1 MVWYPSRISTRL
13 TIGGIALLA
22 VTTLVIVIIMLW
34 RGQPRVVEI
43 NTALIEETGLGLT
56 RELSAVLSRIEG
68 ETVSLSRL
76 AEVMPN
82 DEALYRNVVPH
93 LIGEQNNSIITG
105 GGIWPEPNAFIPDTE
120 RRSFFWARNTEGKLQ
135 FSDEYNAPDGSGYHN
150 ESWYQSAKGK
160 SANACVWSD
169 VYQDAV
175 SGVNMVTCSIPY
187 QQAGQF
193 AGVATTD
200 IRLDNVATFMQ
211 AQGGRTGGYA
221 FVVDKQGQTLYFPQ
235 VDQTKYKTIGEL
247 VKATGWLMPVA
258 ERLKTLQTSESAVPS
273 ITLDEDGVLKTSA
286 RVMLFPM
293 ADTNWVVGLVT
304 PEAHITGL
312 AKVMMQDVLEVLI
325 PIMVVLLVGS
335 WLVVRRLIAR
345 LDDTRRA
352 LDDIAQGE
360 GDLTRRLDVRGK
372 DEISAIAE
380 AFNLFVDKIAA
391 ILLTV
396 RSSSMVVAN
405 NAVSL
410 ADTNTELSS
419 RVTQQAAALEES
431 AAAMEQLNATVHQNT
446 SNTQLADE
454 LSEST
459 AQTANRCGDA
469 MQGVI
474 STMDNVSASSG
485 RMVEIV
491 AVIDSIAFQTNILA
505 LNAAVEAA
513 RAGDAGRGFA
523 VVVSEVRTLAQ
534 RSATAAQEI
543 KSLIDESVSNV
554 ESGSKQIH
562 HAGSRLDELV
572 GNVRQV
578 RQLMG
583 EIRVAGEEQRKGV
596 SEVTLA
602 VTEMDSTVQQNAS
615 LIDDAATR
623 TQVLKEESELLAQMV
638 SSFKLPEPHE
648 ETSQGQ

>member
-1 MVWYPSRISTRL
+1 MAWYPTRISTRL
-13 TIGGIALLA
+13 TIGGILLLA
-22 VTTLVIVIIMLW
+22 VTTLVIVVIMLW

-43 NTALIEETGLGLT
+43 NTALIEETGQGLT
-56 RELSAVLSRIEG
+56 RQLSTVLSRIEG

-76 AEVMPN
+76 AEVLPN
-82 DEALYRNVVPH
+82 DESLYQSVVPH
-93 LIGEQNNSIITG
+93 LIGEGKDSIITG
-105 GGIWPEPNAFIPDTE
+105 GGIWPEPNAFTAGVE
-120 RRSFFWARNTEGKLQ
+120 KRSFFWARNAEGKLVY
-135 FSDEYNAPDGSGYHN
+135 SNDYNVEGSSGYHN
-150 ESWYQSAKGK
+150 ESWYQHAKGQ
-160 SANACVWSD
+160 SQNNCLWSD
-169 VYQDAV
+169 VYQDAS
-175 SGVNMVTCSIPY
+175 SGVNMVTCSVPY
-187 QQAGQF
+187 QQTGKF

-211 AQGGRTGGYA
+211 QQGNSTGGYA
-221 FVVDKQGQTLYFPQ
+221 FVVDKQGQILYFPQ
-235 VDQTKYKTIGEL
+235 ADLAKHKTINDLAQSAQWLIPVQNGL
-247 VKATGWLMPVA
+247 KSMRQTDGVKT
-258 ERLKTLQTSESAVPS
+258 
-273 ITLDEDGVLKTSA
+273 ITLANDNILNTASQ
-286 RVMLFPM
+286 VMLFPM
-293 ADTNWVVGLVT
+293 PDTGWVVGLAT
-304 PEAHITGL
+304 PESRIVGL

-325 PIMVVLLVGS
+325 PIMTLLLVGS
-335 WLVVRRLIAR
+335 WLVVRRLISR
-345 LDDTRRA
+345 LDDTRQA

-380 AFNLFVDKIAA
+380 AFNLFVDKISA
-391 ILLTV
+391 ILITV
-396 RSSSMVVAN
+396 RSSSTVVAN

-410 ADTNTELSS
+410 ADSNMELSS

-431 AAAMEQLNATVHQNT
+431 SAAMEQLNATVHQNA

-454 LSEST
+454 LSDNT
-459 AQTANRCGDA
+459 AQTANRCGDM

-523 VVVSEVRTLAQ
+523 VVASEVRTLAQ

-543 KSLIDESVSNV
+543 KALIDESVSHV
-554 ESGSKQIH
+554 GSGSQQIH
-562 HAGSRLDELV
+562 TAGERLGELV
-572 GNVRQV
+572 SNVRQV

-615 LIDDAATR
+615 LIDDAAAR
-623 TQVLKEESELLAQMV
+623 TQALKEEAEQLALLV
-638 SSFKLPEPHE
+638 SSFRLPEP
-648 ETSQGQ
+648 SVA

>member
-1 MVWYPSRISTRL
+1 MAWYPTRISTRL
-13 TIGGIALLA
+13 TIGGILLLA
-22 VTTLVIVIIMLW
+22 VTTLVIVAIMLW

-43 NTALIEETGLGLT
+43 NTALIEETGQGLT
-56 RELSAVLSRIEG
+56 RQLSTVLSRIEG

-76 AEVMPN
+76 AEVLPN
-82 DEALYRNVVPH
+82 DESLYQSVVPH
-93 LIGEQNNSIITG
+93 LIGEDKNSIITG
-105 GGIWPEPNAFIPDTE
+105 GGIWPEPNAFTPGVE
-120 RRSFFWARNTEGKLQ
+120 KRSFFWARNAEGKLD
-135 FSDEYNAPDGSGYHN
+135 FSNDYNAEGSNGYHN
-150 ESWYQSAKGK
+150 ESWYQHAKGH
-160 SANACVWSD
+160 SHNSCLWSD
-169 VYQDAV
+169 VYQDAS

-187 QQAGQF
+187 QHSGTF

-211 AQGGRTGGYA
+211 QQGNSTGGYA
-221 FVVDKQGQTLYFPQ
+221 FVVDKQGQILYFPQ
-235 VDQTKYKTIGEL
+235 ADNAKQKTFSDLSRSAQWLAPVENGLKSLRVADGVKTI
-247 VKATGWLMPVA
+247 
-258 ERLKTLQTSESAVPS
+258 TLEN
-273 ITLDEDGVLKTSA
+273 DGVLNTPS

-293 ADTNWVVGLVT
+293 ADTGWVVGLVT
-304 PEAHITGL
+304 PESRIVGL

-325 PIMVVLLVGS
+325 PIMTVLLVGS
-335 WLVVRRLIAR
+335 WLVVRRLISR

-391 ILLTV
+391 ILITV
-396 RSSSMVVAN
+396 RSSSVVVAN

-410 ADTNTELSS
+410 ADSNMELSS

-431 AAAMEQLNATVHQNT
+431 SAAMEQLNATVHQNA

-454 LSEST
+454 LSDNT
-459 AQTANRCGDA
+459 AQTANRCGDV

-474 STMDNVSASSG
+474 STMDNVSGSSG

-523 VVVSEVRTLAQ
+523 VVASEVRTLAQ

-543 KSLIDESVSNV
+543 KALIDESVSHV
-554 ESGSKQIH
+554 GSSSQQIH
-562 HAGSRLDELV
+562 TAGERLEELV
-572 GNVRQV
+572 SNVRQV

-615 LIDDAATR
+615 LIDDAAAR
-623 TQVLKEESELLAQMV
+623 TQVLKEEAEQLALLV
-638 SSFKLPEPHE
+638 STFKLPEPAAA
-648 ETSQGQ
+648 

>member
-22 VTTLVIVIIMLW
+22 VTTLVIVAIMLW

-43 NTALIEETGLGLT
+43 NSALIEETGQGLT
-56 RELSAVLSRIEG
+56 RQLGTVLSRVEG

-76 AEVMPN
+76 AEVLPN
-82 DEALYRNVVPH
+82 DESLYQHVVPH
-93 LIGEQNNSIITG
+93 LIGEQNDSIITG
-105 GGIWPEPNAFIPDTE
+105 GGIWPEPDAFTPGIE
-120 RRSFFWARNTEGKLQ
+120 RRSFFWARDAEGKLI
-135 FSDEYNAPDGSGYHN
+135 FSDDYNVAGGSGYHN
-150 ESWYQSAKGK
+150 ESWYLQAKGH
-160 SANACVWSD
+160 SQNSCVWSD
-169 VYQDAV
+169 VYQDTI

-187 QQAGQF
+187 QLAGKF

-211 AQGGRTGGYA
+211 QQGNSTGGYA
-221 FVVDKQGQTLYFPQ
+221 FVVDKQGQILYFPQ
-235 VDQTKYKTIGEL
+235 ADHAQFKTFTDL
-247 VKATGWLMPVA
+247 VKASDWLAPVA
-258 ERLKTLQTSESAVPS
+258 GSLKTQNASADVATIPLEHDGILDGPS
-273 ITLDEDGVLKTSA
+273 

-293 ADTNWVVGLVT
+293 ADTGWIVGLVT
-304 PEAHITGL
+304 PEERVVGL
-312 AKVMMQDVLEVLI
+312 AKVMMKDILEVLI
-325 PIMVVLLVGS
+325 PIMAILLVGS
-335 WLVVRRLIAR
+335 WLVVRRLISR

-372 DEISAIAE
+372 DEISDIAQ
-380 AFNLFVDKIAA
+380 AFNLFVDKISA
-391 ILLTV
+391 ILITV
-396 RSSSMVVAN
+396 RSSSVVVAN

-410 ADTNTELSS
+410 ADSNMELSS

-431 AAAMEQLNATVHQNT
+431 ASAMEQLNATVHQNT
-446 SNTQLADE
+446 GNTQLADE
-454 LSEST
+454 LSENT
-459 AQTANRCGDA
+459 AQTANRCGDV

-523 VVVSEVRTLAQ
+523 VVASEVRTLAQ

-543 KSLIDESVSNV
+543 KALIDESVSHV
-554 ESGSKQIH
+554 DSSSQQIH
-562 HAGSRLDELV
+562 NAGDRLGELV

-615 LIDDAATR
+615 LIDDAAAR
-623 TQVLKEESELLAQMV
+623 TQVLKEEAEQLALLV
-638 SSFKLPEPHE
+638 SSFRLPEP
-648 ETSQGQ
+648 TAA

>member
-22 VTTLVIVIIMLW
+22 VTTLVIVAIMLW

-43 NTALIEETGLGLT
+43 NSALIEETGQGLT
-56 RELSAVLSRIEG
+56 RQLGTVLSRIEG

-76 AEVMPN
+76 AEVLPN
-82 DEALYRNVVPH
+82 DESLYQHVVPH
-93 LIGEQNNSIITG
+93 LIGEQNDSIITG
-105 GGIWPEPNAFIPDTE
+105 GGIWPEPDAFTPGIE
-120 RRSFFWARNTEGKLQ
+120 RRSFFWARDAEGKLI
-135 FSDEYNAPDGSGYHN
+135 FSDDYNVAGGSGYHN
-150 ESWYQSAKGK
+150 ESWYLQAKGH
-160 SANACVWSD
+160 SQNSCVWSD
-169 VYQDAV
+169 VYQDTI

-187 QQAGQF
+187 QLAGKF

-211 AQGGRTGGYA
+211 QQGNSTGGYA
-221 FVVDKQGQTLYFPQ
+221 FVVDKQGQILYFPQ
-235 VDQTKYKTIGEL
+235 ADHAQFKTFTDL
-247 VKATGWLMPVA
+247 VKASDWLAPVA
-258 ERLKTLQTSESAVPS
+258 GSLKTQNASADVATIPLEHDGILDGPS
-273 ITLDEDGVLKTSA
+273 

-293 ADTNWVVGLVT
+293 ADTGWIVGLVT
-304 PEAHITGL
+304 PEERVVGL
-312 AKVMMQDVLEVLI
+312 AKVMMKDILEVLI
-325 PIMVVLLVGS
+325 PIMAILLVGS
-335 WLVVRRLIAR
+335 WLVVRRLISR

-372 DEISAIAE
+372 DEISDIAQ
-380 AFNLFVDKIAA
+380 AFNLFVDKISA
-391 ILLTV
+391 ILITV
-396 RSSSMVVAN
+396 RSSSVVVAN

-410 ADTNTELSS
+410 ADSNMELSS

-431 AAAMEQLNATVHQNT
+431 ASAMEQLNATVHQNT
-446 SNTQLADE
+446 GNTQLADE
-454 LSEST
+454 LSENT
-459 AQTANRCGDA
+459 AQTANRCGDV

-523 VVVSEVRTLAQ
+523 VVASEVRTLAQ

-543 KSLIDESVSNV
+543 KALIDESVSHV
-554 ESGSKQIH
+554 HSSSQQIH
-562 HAGSRLDELV
+562 NAGDRLGELV

-615 LIDDAATR
+615 LIDDAAAR
-623 TQVLKEESELLAQMV
+623 TQVLKEEAEQLALLV
-638 SSFKLPEPHE
+638 SSFRLPEP
-648 ETSQGQ
+648 TAA

>member
-1 MVWYPSRISTRL
+1 MAWYPTRISTRL
-13 TIGGIALLA
+13 TIGGILLLA
-22 VTTLVIVIIMLW
+22 VTTIVIVVIMLW

-43 NTALIEETGLGLT
+43 NTALIEETGQGLT
-56 RELSAVLSRIEG
+56 RQLSTVLSRIEG
-68 ETVSLSRL
+68 ETVSMSRL
-76 AEVMPN
+76 AEVLPN
-82 DEALYRNVVPH
+82 DESLYQSVVPH
-93 LIGEQNNSIITG
+93 LIGEGKDSIITG
-105 GGIWPEPNAFIPDTE
+105 GGIWPEPDAFTAGVE
-120 RRSFFWARNTEGKLQ
+120 KRSFFWARNAEGKLVY
-135 FSDEYNAPDGSGYHN
+135 SNDYNVEGSSGYHN
-150 ESWYQSAKGK
+150 ESWYQHAKGQ
-160 SANACVWSD
+160 SQNNCLWSD
-169 VYQDAV
+169 VYQDAS
-175 SGVNMVTCSIPY
+175 SGVNMVTCSVPY
-187 QQAGQF
+187 QQAGKF

-211 AQGGRTGGYA
+211 QQGNSTGGYA
-221 FVVDKQGQTLYFPQ
+221 FVVDKQGQILYFPQ
-235 VDQTKYKTIGEL
+235 ADLAKHKTINDLAQSAQWLIPVQNGL
-247 VKATGWLMPVA
+247 KSLRPTDGVKT
-258 ERLKTLQTSESAVPS
+258 
-273 ITLDEDGVLKTSA
+273 ITLENDHILNTASQ
-286 RVMLFPM
+286 VMLFPM
-293 ADTNWVVGLVT
+293 PDTGWVVGLVT
-304 PEAHITGL
+304 PESRIVGL

-325 PIMVVLLVGS
+325 PIMTLLLVGS
-335 WLVVRRLIAR
+335 WLVVRRLISR
-345 LDDTRRA
+345 LDDTRQA

-380 AFNLFVDKIAA
+380 AFNLFVDKISA
-391 ILLTV
+391 ILITV
-396 RSSSMVVAN
+396 RSSSTVVAN

-410 ADTNTELSS
+410 ADSNMELSS

-431 AAAMEQLNATVHQNT
+431 SAAMEQLNATVHQNA

-454 LSEST
+454 LSDNT
-459 AQTANRCGDA
+459 AQTANRCGDV

-491 AVIDSIAFQTNILA
+491 AVIDSIAFQTNILV

-523 VVVSEVRTLAQ
+523 VVASEVRTLAQ

-543 KSLIDESVSNV
+543 KALIDESVSHV
-554 ESGSKQIH
+554 GSGSQQIH
-562 HAGSRLDELV
+562 TAGERLGELV
-572 GNVRQV
+572 SNVRQV

-615 LIDDAATR
+615 LIDDAAAR
-623 TQVLKEESELLAQMV
+623 TQALKEEAEQLALLV
-638 SSFKLPEPHE
+638 SSFRLPEP
-648 ETSQGQ
+648 SVA

>member
-1 MVWYPSRISTRL
+1 MAWYPTRISTRL
-13 TIGGIALLA
+13 TIGGILLLA
-22 VTTLVIVIIMLW
+22 VTTLVIVVIMLW

-43 NTALIEETGLGLT
+43 NTALIEETGQGLT
-56 RELSAVLSRIEG
+56 RQLSTVLSRIEG

-76 AEVMPN
+76 AEVLPN
-82 DEALYRNVVPH
+82 DESLYQSVVPH
-93 LIGEQNNSIITG
+93 LIGEGKDSIITG
-105 GGIWPEPNAFIPDTE
+105 GGIWPEPDAFTAGVE
-120 RRSFFWARNTEGKLQ
+120 KRSFFWARNAEGKLVY
-135 FSDEYNAPDGSGYHN
+135 SNDYNVEGSSGYHN
-150 ESWYQSAKGK
+150 ESWYQHAKGQ
-160 SANACVWSD
+160 SQNNCLWSD
-169 VYQDAV
+169 VYQDAS
-175 SGVNMVTCSIPY
+175 SGVNMVTCSVPY
-187 QQAGQF
+187 QQAGKF

-211 AQGGRTGGYA
+211 QQGNSTGGYA
-221 FVVDKQGQTLYFPQ
+221 FVVDKQGQILYFPQ
-235 VDQTKYKTIGEL
+235 ADLAKHKTINDLAQSAQWLIPVQDGL
-247 VKATGWLMPVA
+247 KSLRPTDGVKT
-258 ERLKTLQTSESAVPS
+258 
-273 ITLDEDGVLKTSA
+273 ITLANDNVLNTASQ
-286 RVMLFPM
+286 VMLFPM
-293 ADTNWVVGLVT
+293 PDTGWVVGLAT
-304 PEAHITGL
+304 PESRIVGL

-325 PIMVVLLVGS
+325 PIMTLLLVGS
-335 WLVVRRLIAR
+335 WLVVRRLISR
-345 LDDTRRA
+345 LDDTRQA

-380 AFNLFVDKIAA
+380 AFNLFVDKISA
-391 ILLTV
+391 ILITV
-396 RSSSMVVAN
+396 RSSSTVVAN

-410 ADTNTELSS
+410 ADSNMELSS

-431 AAAMEQLNATVHQNT
+431 SAAMEQLNATVHQNA

-454 LSEST
+454 LSDST
-459 AQTANRCGDA
+459 AQTANRCGDV

-523 VVVSEVRTLAQ
+523 VVASEVRTLAQ

-543 KSLIDESVSNV
+543 KALIDESVSHV
-554 ESGSKQIH
+554 GSGSQQIH
-562 HAGSRLDELV
+562 TAGERLGELV
-572 GNVRQV
+572 SNVRQV

-615 LIDDAATR
+615 LIDDAAAR
-623 TQVLKEESELLAQMV
+623 TQALKEEAEQLAMLV
-638 SSFKLPEPHE
+638 SSFRLPEP
-648 ETSQGQ
+648 SVA